1 MLYESRVYHA
11 VPGKLPAL
19 NDRFASI
26 TMGYFNQYDIGMMG
40 FWTDDI
46 GASNKL
52 TYILT
57 FDDMGDRE
65 KKWTAFGAD
74 KARLA
79 AFAETEVDGPL
90 EAKVNNSFMQATP
103 YSPKPQLSSKGQQ

>member
-1 MLYESRVYHA
+1 MLYELRVYHA

-79 AFAETEVDGPL
+79 AFA
-90 EAKVNNSFMQATP
+90 
-103 YSPKPQLSSKGQQ
+103 